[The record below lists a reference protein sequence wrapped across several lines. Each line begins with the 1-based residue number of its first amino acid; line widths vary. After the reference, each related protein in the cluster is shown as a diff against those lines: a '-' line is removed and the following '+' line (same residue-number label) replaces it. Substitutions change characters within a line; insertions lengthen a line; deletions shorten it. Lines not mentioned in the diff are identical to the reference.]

1 MPFNGGGS
9 FSPPGASFPAV
20 ASTLIEAVK
29 FNAVINDI
37 ATNGLSNC
45 ITKDGQTTPTANIPM
60 AGNKL
65 TGLGAATTNGDAV
78 RYEQVI
84 GAFLPITGGT
94 LTGNLLFT
102 DATYDIGASG
112 ATRPRDLYLSRNLTA
127 NGIALVHTLSVSG
140 HATLE
145 GVTSTGA
152 TGTGKLVFDNSPTL
166 VTPALGTPAS
176 GNLSNCTGYSM
187 SGITASLGADVNLNN
202 TGSYFD
208 GPSIAQG
215 TSGTWFVSG
224 TVTMSEASASPV
236 FDVKLWDGTTVIAS
250 TKFYGASSGGQNYT
264 VSLSGY
270 IAAPAGNLRISVKDE
285 TSTGGKIV
293 YTASG
298 NSKDSTITAFRIA

>member
-1 MPFNGGGS
+1 
-9 FSPPGASFPAV
+9 
-20 ASTLIEAVK
+20 
-29 FNAVINDI
+29 
-37 ATNGLSNC
+37 
-45 ITKDGQTTPTANIPM
+45 
-60 AGNKL
+60 
-65 TGLGAATTNGDAV
+65 
-78 RYEQVI
+78 
-84 GAFLPITGGT
+84 
-94 LTGNLLFT
+94 
-102 DATYDIGASG
+102 
-112 ATRPRDLYLSRNLTA
+112 
-127 NGIALVHTLSVSG
+127 
-140 HATLE
+140 
-145 GVTSTGA
+145 
-152 TGTGKLVFDNSPTL
+152 
-166 VTPALGTPAS
+166 
-176 GNLSNCTGYSM
+176 M

-293 YTASG
+293 YNASG

>member
-1 MPFNGGGS
+1 MPFSSGT
-9 FSPPGASFPAV
+9 FSLTSGNPVTTATTIS
-20 ASTLIEAVK
+20 STWANNTLS
-29 FNAVINDI
+29 DI
-37 ATNGLSNC
+37 ATGLSTC
-45 ITKDGQTTPTANIPM
+45 VLKDGTQTMTANIPM
-60 AGNKL
+60 GGYKF
-65 TGLGAATTNGDAV
+65 TGLAAGTTAGDSL
-78 RYEQVI
+78 RYEQLV
-84 GAFLPITGGT
+84 GAYLPISGGT
-94 LTGNLLFT
+94 LTGSLLFT

-112 ATRPRDLYLSRNLTA
+112 ATRPRDLFLSRNLVV
-127 NGIALVHTLSVSG
+127 GG
-140 HATLE
+140 HPTLE

-152 TGTGKLVFDNSPTL
+152 TGTGKLVYDTGPTL
-166 VTPALGTPAS
+166 SAPVLGTPAS
-176 GNLSNCTGYSM
+176 GTLTNCTGLPVAGISNFTPTTNSL
-187 SGITASLGADVNLNN
+187 SGDVSLNN
-202 TGSYFD
+202 TANYFD

-270 IAAPAGNLRISVKDE
+270 LAAPAGNLRISVKDE

-293 YTASG
+293 FNASG